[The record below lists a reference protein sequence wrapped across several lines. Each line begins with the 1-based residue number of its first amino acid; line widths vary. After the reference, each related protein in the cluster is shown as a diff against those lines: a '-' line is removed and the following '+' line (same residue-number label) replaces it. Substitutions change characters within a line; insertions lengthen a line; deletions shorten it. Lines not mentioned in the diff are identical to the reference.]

1 MRRANS
7 RFLTIN
13 LFGMTNR
20 KSVFRNLRN
29 GRTIAP
35 HRCFKDRRFK
45 DRRFA
50 IHIRFSDVCKSNLM
64 APQKIFGFDTWQP
77 QQLCHLIGSC

>member
-20 KSVFRNLRN
+20 KSVFRNLQN
-29 GRTIAP
+29 GRAIAP
-35 HRCFKDRRFK
+35 HRCFK

-64 APQKIFGFDTWQP
+64 ALQKIFGFDTGQP